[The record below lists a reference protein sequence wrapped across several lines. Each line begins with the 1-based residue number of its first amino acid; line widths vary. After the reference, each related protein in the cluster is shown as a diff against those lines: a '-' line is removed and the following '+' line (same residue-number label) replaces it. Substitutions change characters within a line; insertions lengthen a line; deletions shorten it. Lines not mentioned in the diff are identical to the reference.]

1 MTSYSYRLYKDN
13 RKEKDNKNTYKEKDL
28 KLMTTFQL
36 REICIK
42 EKIVKSLVNPLD
54 KEELIK
60 LIMKYR
66 GEEDSLL
73 INEFR
78 EGGLERIERFLKK
91 SEKLVLEDKKIEYPG
106 KLTIYKGLSTE
117 IYDGYKIESK
127 DKLEEANILL
137 VDGDFKI
144 CSIFNV
150 KKINEYGENKY
161 FLINSGDIPSEESVV
176 KNYSLLYF
184 EKEESELLYNI
195 YEGNK
200 NITKGFIKFYSL
212 PILQFEIN
220 EVEETS
226 MPLAIDFGT
235 SNTTAGIY
243 INKEKFLSLNN
254 RDEFDEDANK
264 SQVRLVE
271 ILDTTKDYGK
281 ITPLIPSVVAIR
293 SIGEENIEY
302 MFAYDAIKE
311 SKRSY
316 IDDGLTIFYDIKRW
330 VSDFEKVEKV
340 IDKSGKATFI
350 ARKYIIKAY
359 LTYIISQANQRFKCK
374 FKHIYISCPS
384 KQKYKFHSLFKE
396 ILNDYVVEEENI
408 LDESAAVLYNTISE
422 LIEKKN
428 YVQGEEYK
436 ALIIDCGGGT
446 TDLSACNFAIYNNRV
461 SYELYIE
468 TSYENGDTDFGGNN
482 LTFRIMQFIKI
493 LMAKELSKN
502 NAMINKTIMDEFDI
516 DIFRAIDKYGI
527 EKVYELLNEEYE
539 KAEEII
545 PTKFKLYEC
554 KRKEE
559 YYKVKS
565 NYYFLFELAEQVKK
579 KFFSDPSLLK
589 LNLTSKDSE
598 GVNED
603 TIRFDKWKLS
613 YIYKDKLQ
621 IVKDAPN
628 IEISVYEINTLL
640 KGDIYNIIKSFLEN
654 LYEDNELF
662 DYSIIKLTGQS
673 CRVEIFK
680 DALKEFIPGKVI
692 QVKRNK
698 KDTKENYD
706 LKLAC
711 INGSLKYLHAKNF
724 GYADIKIDI
733 KTPAL
738 PYVISGY
745 THQGEEKSL
754 IKGRDKT
761 KGHIS
766 RFMENVME
774 KVTLKIY
781 LKDIHGQIRYEYDY
795 ETEEENLKPILP
807 EEIEKMYDG
816 IIAQQDTDNI
826 VNNEVK
832 FFIWAKEELW
842 GFYVTSILRHNEKL
856 YIGKDKFYPFE
867 NDQWEK
873 NFFDGLK

>member
-1 MTSYSYRLYKDN
+1 MTSYSYRLYKN
-13 RKEKDNKNTYKEKDL
+13 NKNTENKKNTYKKRDL

-42 EKIVKSLVNPLD
+42 EKIVKSLINPLD
-54 KEELIK
+54 KEELIN

-73 INEFR
+73 INNFR
-78 EGGLERIERFLKK
+78 EEGLERVERFLKK
-91 SEKLVLEDKKIEYPG
+91 SEKLILDDKKIEYPG
-106 KLTIYKGLSTE
+106 KITVYKELDTE
-117 IYDGYKIESK
+117 IYDGYRIQSK
-127 DKLEEANILL
+127 DKLEEVNMFL
-137 VDGDFKI
+137 VDSNFKI
-144 CSIFNV
+144 CSVFNV
-150 KKINEYGENKY
+150 KKINESGEDKY
-161 FLINSGDIPSEESVV
+161 FLTSKGNIPSEESIV
-176 KNYSLLYF
+176 KHYSLLYF
-184 EKEESELLYNI
+184 EREESELLYHI

-200 NITKGFIKFYSL
+200 DITKGFIKFYSL
-212 PILQFEIN
+212 PILQFEVK

-243 INKEKFLSLNN
+243 INKEKFSSLNEKIGVN
-254 RDEFDEDANK
+254 DEGDK
-264 SQVRLVE
+264 KQIRIVE
-271 ILDTTKDYGK
+271 VLDTTKEYGK
-281 ITPLIPSVVAIR
+281 ITPLIPSVVGIR

-302 MFAYDAIKE
+302 IFGYDAIKE
-311 SKRSY
+311 SKRNY

-330 VSDFEKVEKV
+330 VSDFEKAEKV
-340 IDKSGKATFI
+340 IDTNEKTTFI
-350 ARKYIIKAY
+350 VRKDIMKAY
-359 LTYIISQANQRFKCK
+359 LTYIISLANQRFKCK

-396 ILNDYVVEEENI
+396 ILSDYIVEKENI

-428 YVQGEEYK
+428 YIEGEKYK

-446 TDLSACNFAIYNNRV
+446 TDLSACNFTIYNNRV
-461 SYELYIE
+461 SYELDIE

-493 LMAKELSKN
+493 LMAKELSKSN
-502 NAMINKTIMDEFDI
+502 DIINKIIIEEFDI
-516 DIFRAIDKYGI
+516 DVFRFVDKYGI
-527 EKVYELLNEEYE
+527 EKVYKLLNEEYE

-554 KRKEE
+554 RRKEE

-565 NYYFLFELAEQVKK
+565 NYYFLFEVAEQVKK
-579 KFFSDPSLLK
+579 AFFSDPSLLK
-589 LNLTSKDSE
+589 LNLTSKD
-598 GVNED
+598 NEEIEED
-603 TIRFDKWKLS
+603 SIRFDKWKLS
-613 YIYKDKLQ
+613 YVCKDKLQ
-621 IVKDAPN
+621 IVKNAPN
-628 IEISVYEINTLL
+628 ISISVYEINTLL
-640 KGDIYNIIKSFLEN
+640 KGDIYNIIKRFLEG
-654 LYEDNELF
+654 LYENNELF

-680 DALKEFIPGKVI
+680 EALKEFIPGKII

-698 KDTKENYD
+698 KESKENYD

-711 INGSLKYLHAKNF
+711 LNGALKYLHAKNF

-738 PYVISGY
+738 PYVITSY
-745 THQGEEKSL
+745 THEGEEKTL

-766 RFMENVME
+766 RFME
-774 KVTLKIY
+774 KAILKLY
-781 LKDIHGQIRYEYDY
+781 LKDIHGNIRYEYTYDTN
-795 ETEEENLKPILP
+795 EDELKPILS
-807 EEIEKMYDG
+807 EEIENLYGD
-816 IIAQQDTDNI
+816 IINQHDTDNI

-832 FFIWAKEELW
+832 FFTWAKEELW
-842 GFYVTSILRHNEKL
+842 GFYVVAILRYNEKL
-856 YIGKDKFYPFE
+856 YIGKETFYPFE